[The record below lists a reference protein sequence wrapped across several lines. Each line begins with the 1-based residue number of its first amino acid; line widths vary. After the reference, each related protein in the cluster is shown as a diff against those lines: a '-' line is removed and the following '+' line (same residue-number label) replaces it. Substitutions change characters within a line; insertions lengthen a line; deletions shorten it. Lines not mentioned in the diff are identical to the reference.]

1 MAAVEQ
7 AAMTDALFNLR
18 LARGYAG
25 SSIIFVGISIGSH
38 AAEYPYRWVVHWIAL
53 WFGAGTTISMMV
65 ILHYAIRRAAA
76 VQPGLAAVQPGVLL
90 GYAAG
95 VLGAEVGAPVP
106 LAPQPAGGGHTASLG
121 RCPACGRCATSPGVT
136 LAPRAPAPLPA
147 SRVVSPSARVGR
159 PRQVPRGRHRE
170 GRRVWLCG

>member
-38 AAEYPYRWVVHWIAL
+38 AAEYPYRWVVHWTFHWIAL

-106 LAPQPAGGGHTASLG
+106 LAPQPAGGGQ
-121 RCPACGRCATSPGVT
+121 P
-136 LAPRAPAPLPA
+136 
-147 SRVVSPSARVGR
+147 PSAGAQPVVG
-159 PRQVPRGRHRE
+159 VPHHQE
-170 GRRVWLCG
+170 